1 MAVEQLLNDD
11 NSSLEGYLMQS
22 SDDVNAASAYFNE
35 NWQRYQ
41 STVQSN
47 TLYHREMF
55 SALEQFLSVNIGTR
69 TFTFVDV
76 GCGDS
81 STVSPILANQ
91 SITKYIG
98 IDAAEDVLK
107 MASHSLAYLECEKEL
122 IADNMT
128 TAISRLISPVDII
141 FTSYAV
147 HHLSL
152 LDKFNFIESCK
163 QKLNHN
169 GFLLMVDGVLKENQT
184 RDEWLN
190 TLQER
195 METTIPDITTEEV
208 TFRMQHPRVDDFPE
222 SIETF
227 SNIAKQQAWK
237 SFEVIVNKG
246 IFAFMVFTK

>member
-1 MAVEQLLNDD
+1 
-11 NSSLEGYLMQS
+11 MQS
-22 SDDVNAASAYFNE
+22 SDDVNTASAYFNE

-41 STVQSN
+41 STVKNN
-47 TLYHREMF
+47 TLYHREML
-55 SALEQFLSVNIGTR
+55 SALQQFLSANIGTR
-69 TFTFVDV
+69 TFSFVDV

-81 STVSPILANQ
+81 STVAPILADQ
-91 SITKYIG
+91 AITKYIG

-107 MASHSLAYLECEKEL
+107 MSSHSLVHLECEKEF

-128 TAISRLISPVDII
+128 TAIPRLSSSVDII

-152 LDKFNFIESCK
+152 QDKFNFIESCK
-163 QKLNHN
+163 QKLNPN

-190 TLQER
+190 ALQER
-195 METTIPDITTEEV
+195 METTIPGITSDELA
-208 TFRMQHPRVDDFPE
+208 FRMQHPRVDDFPE
-222 SIETF
+222 AIETF
-227 SNIAKQQAWK
+227 SNIAQQQAWK
-237 SFEVIVNKG
+237 SFQVIVDKG

>member
-1 MAVEQLLNDD
+1 
-11 NSSLEGYLMQS
+11 MQS
-22 SDDVNAASAYFNE
+22 NENRNTASAYFNE

-41 STVQSN
+41 STVKNN
-47 TLYHREMF
+47 TLYHREMLA
-55 SALEQFLSVNIGTR
+55 ALQQFLSENIGVR
-69 TFTFVDV
+69 PFTFVDV

-81 STVSPILANQ
+81 STVAPILVDQ

-107 MASHSLAYLECEKEL
+107 MASNSLAHLECEKEF

-128 TAISRLISPVDII
+128 TAIPHLSASVDII

-152 LDKFNFIESCK
+152 QDKFNFIESCK
-163 QKLNHN
+163 QKLNQN

-190 TLQER
+190 ALQER
-195 METTIPDITTEEV
+195 MKTTIPDITSDEV
-208 TFRMQHPRVDDFPE
+208 TFRMQHPRADDFPE

-227 SNIAKQQAWK
+227 SKIAHQQAWK
-237 SFEVIVNKG
+237 AFQILVDKG
-246 IFAFMVFTK
+246 IFVFMVFSK

>member
-1 MAVEQLLNDD
+1 
-11 NSSLEGYLMQS
+11 MQS
-22 SDDVNAASAYFNE
+22 SDDVNSASAYFNE

-41 STVQSN
+41 RSVQNN
-47 TLYHREMF
+47 TLYHLEMLA
-55 SALEQFLSVNIGTR
+55 ALKQFLIENIGTR
-69 TFTFVDV
+69 SCSFVDV

-81 STVSPILANQ
+81 STVAPILADQ
-91 SITKYIG
+91 PITKYIG
-98 IDAAEDVLK
+98 IDAAVDVLK
-107 MASHSLAYLECEKEL
+107 MASNSLTHLECKKEF

-128 TAISRLISPVDII
+128 TAIPRLSSPVDII

-152 LDKFNFIESCK
+152 QEKFNFIENCK

-190 TLQER
+190 ALQER
-195 METTIPDITTEEV
+195 MKTTIPDLTSDDLV
-208 TFRMQHPRVDDFPE
+208 FRMRHPRADDFPD

-227 SNIAKQQAWK
+227 SKIAQKQAWK
-237 SFEVIVNKG
+237 SFQVIVDKE
-246 IFAFMVFTK
+246 IFAFMVFAK